1 MKFAFA
7 SAACKEQLNNL
18 DFNGLDD
25 EPFGN
30 GSAEDMLDNGP
41 TARNPIRTKGLPSVL
56 PDPGVQPGQLPANN
70 LDPNAPGN
78 AAGANPAAS
87 TTSAFGFFG
96 HTIANPLAKS
106 NSQPAVGAGFMQKI
120 ASIAA
125 PSANAEGAPAE
136 GLFSKGKD
144 LIFKKFGL

>member
-1 MKFAFA
+1 M
-7 SAACKEQLNNL
+7 

-25 EPFGN
+25 DTYGN
-30 GSAEDMLDNGP
+30 GTAEDMLDNGP

-56 PDPGVQPGQLPANN
+56 PDPGVQPGQLAANN

-78 AAGANPAAS
+78 AAGANPAASS

-106 NSQPAVGAGFMQKI
+106 NSQPAVGSGFMQKI